1 MIGRAPRVGREEVS
15 VRALIIEDNPNTS
28 SSLAFMLKAGGFACE
43 IAASG
48 QDGLGSNARACDIVL
63 LDLDLPDMDGFE
75 VARQFRAA
83 GVATPILM
91 VSGLDGLDHKIKA
104 LEFGA
109 DDFLAKPFAKS
120 ELLART
126 HALIRRAN
134 GEPAT
139 IIQSGRIVINLDA
152 RTAQVDGKPMR
163 LTDGE
168 FTVLLERIARE
179 R

>member
-1 MIGRAPRVGREEVS
+1 VIGRAPSVGREEAS

-28 SSLAFMLKAGGFACE
+28 RSLALMLKTEGFSCQIVAL
-43 IAASG
+43 G
-48 QDGLGSNARACDIVL
+48 QDGLGSNARECDIIM

-75 VARQFRAA
+75 VVRKFRAD
-83 GVATPILM
+83 GVLTPILM

-109 DDFLAKPFAKS
+109 DDFLAKPFGKS
-120 ELLART
+120 ELLTRT

-134 GEPAT
+134 GEPAK
-139 IIQSGRIVINLDA
+139 IIRSGRIVINVDA

-163 LTDGE
+163 LTERE
-168 FTVLLERIARE
+168 FTILLERIARE
-179 R
+179 P